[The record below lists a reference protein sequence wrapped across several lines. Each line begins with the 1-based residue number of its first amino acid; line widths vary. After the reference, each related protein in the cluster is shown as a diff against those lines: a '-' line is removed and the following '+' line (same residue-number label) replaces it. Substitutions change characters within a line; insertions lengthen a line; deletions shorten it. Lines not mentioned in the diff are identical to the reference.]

1 MFKDIEGYELN
12 VKEYK
17 RSVISNSFLNI
28 LNLFFGHLVIWIY
41 AVFFI
46 YMLNLTVGMLNTSL
60 PDGVLFH
67 KDAFDLVLTLVSFYI
82 VIDLLV
88 VCFSSEDVYGM
99 RGNAINRKRNIYG
112 AYWLLYLPLYLCVMD
127 KIRKRNQA
135 HL

>member
-41 AVFFI
+41 AIFFI

-67 KDAFDLVLTLVSFYI
+67 KDAFDLVLALISFYI

-88 VCFSSEDVYGM
+88 VCFSSEDAYEM
-99 RGNAINRKRNIYG
+99 RINATTRTRNLYG
-112 AYWLLYLPLYLCVMD
+112 AYWLLYLPIYLCVLHR
-127 KIRKRNQA
+127 IRKRR
-135 HL
+135 